1 MGLVGKRKIWRLDRE
16 PSSMKNGLKLDLKKK
31 RKIHMSLKRLL
42 LDKD

>member
-16 PSSMKNGLKLDLKKK
+16 PSIKNGLKLDLKKK